1 MRCRFGQN
9 GQLGLVVIMTESID
23 GNLPAIAGF
32 TLGLFFAGLWLTD
45 TFLLVTYNFR
55 LSNSVGKWFCNRPI
69 VIPALFF
76 LFFPFFTARI
86 FDSLWVF
93 LNQDTP
99 SLPES
104 SEKFGVI
111 LKVLPPVLGAVVGG
125 TIGFTSSYLMW
136 TKQNRFNQKNL
147 ARALYLE
154 ISRLEEHLKKL
165 LEHDSLV
172 LALPIY
178 SGQGLFFIFTK
189 EISFFEHELSSKIFD
204 FYGWLNQAENIR
216 QIDTEKVAYGV
227 VGRQANRLIETKKWL
242 KTNELL
248 SEVAE
253 EVMKTGNNAVVNREA
268 VIEQLYN
275 PEYSKMIEGK
285 IYLIKDYLR
294 KAYPYIQILKQL
306 LQNEFDSC
314 PKSD

>member
-23 GNLPAIAGF
+23 GNLPAIVGF

-55 LSNSVGKWFCNRPI
+55 LSNSVGKWFSNRPI

-86 FDSLWVF
+86 FDSLWAF
-93 LNQDTP
+93 LHQDTP

-111 LKVLPPVLGAVVGG
+111 LKVLPPVLGAGVGG

-136 TKQNRFNQKNL
+136 KKQNRFNQKNI
-147 ARALYLE
+147 ACALYLE

-165 LEHDSLV
+165 LEHDSL
-172 LALPIY
+172 LIALPIY
-178 SGQGLFFIFTK
+178 SEQGLFFIFTK
-189 EISFFEHELSSKIFD
+189 EISFFEPELSTKIFN

-227 VGRQANRLIETKKWL
+227 VEREANRLIESKRWIKA
-242 KTNELL
+242 NELL
-248 SEVAE
+248 SGLAE
-253 EVMKTGNNAVVNREA
+253 EVMNTSNNTVVNREA
-268 VIEQLYN
+268 LIERIYN
-275 PEYSKMIEGK
+275 AEYSEMIEGK
-285 IYLIKDYLR
+285 IELIKDYLT
-294 KAYPYIQILKQL
+294 KAYDLIQVLKQL
-306 LQNEFDSC
+306 LQNEFDA
-314 PKSD
+314 

>member
-1 MRCRFGQN
+1 MRRRFGQN
-9 GQLGLVVIMTESID
+9 GQLGLVMIMTESIHS
-23 GNLPAIAGF
+23 NLPAIVGF
-32 TLGLFFAGLWLTD
+32 TLGLFFAGLWLTN

-55 LSNSVGKWFCNRPI
+55 LSNIVGKWFSNRPI

-99 SLPES
+99 SQPES

-136 TKQNRFNQKNL
+136 TKQNRFNQKNI
-147 ARALYLE
+147 ARALYSE

-165 LEHDSLV
+165 LKHDSLL

-189 EISFFEHELSSKIFD
+189 EISFFEPELSTKIFD

-227 VGRQANRLIETKKWL
+227 VGREANRLIETKKWI
-242 KTNELL
+242 TTDELL
-248 SEVAE
+248 SKVAE
-253 EVMKTGNNAVVNREA
+253 EVMNTTQKTVVNRKA
-268 VIEQLYN
+268 LIERIYN
-275 PEYSKMIEGK
+275 HEYSEEIGGK
-285 IYLIKDYLR
+285 INLIKNYLT
-294 KAYPYIQILKQL
+294 KAYALIEVLKQL
-306 LQNEFDSC
+306 LQNEFDA
-314 PKSD
+314 